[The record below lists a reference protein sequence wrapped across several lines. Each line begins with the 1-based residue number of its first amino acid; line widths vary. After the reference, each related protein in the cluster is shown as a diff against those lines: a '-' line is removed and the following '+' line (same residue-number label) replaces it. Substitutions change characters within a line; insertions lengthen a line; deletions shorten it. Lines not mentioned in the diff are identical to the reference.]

1 MSFIDNPKNFGLA
14 AVVIGIVSILAGIV
28 AIVRGALADPMATG
42 SVVAAVG
49 TLLYGVLILGI
60 GLPIYRGEDTNAFS
74 ILGKFVNFVGLATI
88 VVYLFAGAGM
98 IVDGDTGAGVVE
110 IVIGLI
116 FGLILMWIAKRI
128 TDGTADT
135 LDKII
140 WIILVIVF
148 LVLTIVSLIGIF
160 TPFLVDMDIIDI
172 VIAAVLSLCNFIL
185 YAFLLVAVLSNDVK
199 SKMGM

>member
-1 MSFIDNPKNFGLA
+1 
-14 AVVIGIVSILAGIV
+14 
-28 AIVRGALADPMATG
+28 
-42 SVVAAVG
+42 
-49 TLLYGVLILGI
+49 
-60 GLPIYRGEDTNAFS
+60 
-74 ILGKFVNFVGLATI
+74 
-88 VVYLFAGAGM
+88 M